1 MEDGLDSIKADT
13 SQTLMR
19 NARHQRLSAHYIQQ
33 ALMSQVG
40 FVGYIEFVVLNFVTA
55 PSRCQKRAKRRIAQL
70 RCAIKTRKER
80 GSRPEKTAPVSGA
93 VLSL

>member
-1 MEDGLDSIKADT
+1 MDSIKADT

-19 NARHQRLSAHYIQQ
+19 NARHQRLSGHYIQQ

-55 PSRCQKRAKRRIAQL
+55 PSRCR
-70 RCAIKTRKER
+70 KTRKKTRRTIAVRDLKQKRR
-80 GSRPEKTAPVSGA
+80 GRFGQKGLR
-93 VLSL
+93 LSAAQSCH

>member
-1 MEDGLDSIKADT
+1 MDSIKADT

-19 NARHQRLSAHYIQQ
+19 NARHQRLSGHYIQQ

-55 PSRCQKRAKRRIAQL
+55 PSRCQKNAQNAASPNCGARL
-70 RCAIKTRKER
+70 K
-80 GSRPEKTAPVSGA
+80 PEKKGKVGGKGLR
-93 VLSL
+93 LSATQSCH

>member
-1 MEDGLDSIKADT
+1 MAASITVGMEDGLDSIKADT

-55 PSRCQKRAKRRIAQL
+55 PSRCQK
-70 RCAIKTRKER
+70 TRKTPHR
-80 GSRPEKTAPVSGA
+80 TIA
-93 VLSL
+93 VRD